1 MRFHVLGE
9 NLSRF
14 EILHIPGLSY
24 DGLLGLS
31 PISYARE
38 AIGLGIAAESFGAR
52 FFKDGTH
59 LGGVISIPGA
69 PLSDPAFERTQ
80 KQFREMYSGLKRSH
94 GVAILEQGA
103 SYQAL
108 GVSPEEAQFLETRK
122 FQRSEIAAMYRV
134 PLHLINDLDRAT
146 FSNIEHQDLG
156 YLQRSLL
163 PWMLRFEQGFMR
175 GLMTTT
181 ERRRFFIE
189 HETGSFLR
197 GDTKSRYEAYSLGI
211 NAGILTPNE
220 ARAKENM
227 NPIEGGDVMRI
238 PLNVTTPGT
247 TKEKEPDARVGPFP
261 AGGERRA
268 AGNDLDAALKH
279 WGLDAAAYEA
289 LRSAL
294 SGWLDK
300 QVTDVVRLAERVL
313 GVRSGDALTRLLE
326 ALNEYY
332 KGLAG
337 VMPESQQAAIREIA
351 RTAMQRVN
359 ASVGASSGV
368 TDEWLS
374 GYLGRYYSDASER
387 LCSANLAQVERI
399 IAGADGD
406 AVSALRSKLGDWG
419 EQRAEVMARHEAA
432 MALNKTLVAG
442 FKAAGYSSVWKAAP
456 GSCKMCMLMNDQT
469 VTTLTPPL
477 HKGCGCT
484 VDRGAK

>member
-1 MRFHVLGE
+1 MGFMTSVRGALDKIMPGRQPGGAMYGTYARSDAGIDVSEEAAMRLAAVQACVRVLSEDIAALPLQVYMRTKDGGKERARSHPLYFLLHDEPNGEMTAMSFKQAMMVNLLLGGNAYAFVEYDMSGRVIALWPLMHTDVAPFRDTNGQVRFHVLGE

-38 AIGLGIAAESFGAR
+38 AIGLGIAAESFGSR

-189 HETGSFLR
+189 HETGNFLR
-197 GDTKSRYEAYSLGI
+197 GDTKARYEAYSLGI
-211 NAGILTPNE
+211 NAGVLLPNE

-247 TKEKEPDARVGPFP
+247 TKEKEPGARSDPFLP
-261 AGGERRA
+261 AASG
-268 AGNDLDAALKH
+268 AL
-279 WGLDAAAYEA
+279 
-289 LRSAL
+289 
-294 SGWLDK
+294 
-300 QVTDVVRLAERVL
+300 
-313 GVRSGDALTRLLE
+313 
-326 ALNEYY
+326 
-332 KGLAG
+332 
-337 VMPESQQAAIREIA
+337 PE
-351 RTAMQRVN
+351 
-359 ASVGASSGV
+359 
-368 TDEWLS
+368 
-374 GYLGRYYSDASER
+374 
-387 LCSANLAQVERI
+387 
-399 IAGADGD
+399 
-406 AVSALRSKLGDWG
+406 
-419 EQRAEVMARHEAA
+419 
-432 MALNKTLVAG
+432 
-442 FKAAGYSSVWKAAP
+442 
-456 GSCKMCMLMNDQT
+456 
-469 VTTLTPPL
+469 TT
-477 HKGCGCT
+477 
-484 VDRGAK
+484 